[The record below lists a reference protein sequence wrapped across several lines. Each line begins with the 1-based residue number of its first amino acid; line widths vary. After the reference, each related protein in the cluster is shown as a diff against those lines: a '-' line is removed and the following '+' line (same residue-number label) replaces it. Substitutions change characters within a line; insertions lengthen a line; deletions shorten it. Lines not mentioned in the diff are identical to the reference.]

1 MAEGDFID
9 IIGNTSVAVL
19 ANTIISEKVD
29 TLLDINKSLDLTVNT
44 TTRLEYQW
52 LDTDG
57 DPVDISALTFK
68 FKAVKNAGES
78 SPAIPEATGT
88 IQDGPNGRWYFDILP
103 TTVFKGRYE
112 IWAVDGASKITPL
125 TNAGGARIE
134 THPRL

>member
-1 MAEGDFID
+1 MID
-9 IIGNTSVAVL
+9 LIYRVTNAVSVVL
-19 ANTIISEKVD
+19 ANTIVSEKADV
-29 TLLDINKSLDLTVNT
+29 LQGVNNPLELTVNVT
-44 TTRLEYQW
+44 SRQEYQW

-57 DPVDISALTFK
+57 DPVNISALTFK

-78 SPAIPEATGT
+78 SPAIPEVTGT

-125 TNAGGARIE
+125 TMAGGIRIE